1 MAITIRDPSIA
12 SSHRLFTALRDPEQ
26 MPPPHTP
33 PTSSS
38 SPMPKLS
45 MWQRFGLGRWLHH
58 RDDRS
63 GSSSPTN
70 NNNNNNNNNGP
81 LSRRITRK
89 VGVGLPRP
97 GTFRRQNS
105 EQRDRL
111 APTDPEP
118 RRAQSVDRRRTLSV
132 QRTQSPPP
140 TNIARLSAPEV
151 GSWVDQASAALTAVT
166 SDDIDSAHEDLRDAA
181 TLSHVDSAPSYRDD
195 YLRPVESYEDPLE
208 LELERKWILN
218 LSMHFRDKSER
229 EKFFVTYAERPNRW
243 RRVTISCDY
252 RGAPPGSLEDDLKEL
267 HYQRDKSARIY
278 ESIRESLAD
287 IQFYDTVT
295 NLRLETSDGRLH
307 VHVTED
313 VNEIIPYPPI
323 TSIGHLKTRL
333 IRESELTFDTHLSGF
348 VYRVKLDGRTYI
360 KKEIPGPDTVDEFLY
375 EINALHA
382 LSGSKSV
389 IQFEGIIVDDR
400 CERLKGL
407 VISYAEQGALVDVL
421 YDFRG
426 QLTIKRRERWARQ
439 IVQGLCEIH
448 EAGYVQG
455 DFTLSNIVIDA
466 DDNAKIIDINR
477 RGCPVGWEPPEIAA
491 KIESNQRITMY
502 IGVKSDL
509 FQLGMTLW
517 ALAMEED
524 EPERQPRPLFIP
536 IDAKVPDYY
545 RRVIA
550 HCLSDRPQERLSAK
564 ELLSFFPM
572 DPDEHLYSTLPPW
585 IAPGPPT
592 SSPPYYGSLPPPIS
606 HRSVCL
612 DDEHGSG
619 RPGVV
624 YVTPAEYESQEIDY
638 PPRGRRPSTTHA
650 LPPSDYQPSMY
661 VPSSASPYLDG
672 RRSISHSDF
681 ELHNRA
687 SSPDLSLEPRFEE
700 VEFNGTQ
707 YLVNPDG
714 FSAEEFEA
722 LRDNVHEPHDSQ
734 ELQSAHSSGLSRV
747 VVPSSTADGS
757 KETEVDLGR
766 DANIDSRGRDTASSN
781 KAEDKDV
788 GRLQNSSFLADIAGI
803 GSHASDVTMPR
814 DLPQSAKLQSHS
826 LNSSLSM
833 TSLNKKPSLPQTAT
847 ENLPVKAPETTTHPT
862 TEIKI
867 TKDQTVHTES
877 KTIPEASLLSSRLP
891 INPALAQQSAPTNE
905 LPTTLFSSRLPINPA
920 LAQQTA
926 PTNELP
932 PTHPLQPPQPGLL
945 SSRLPINPALAQQ
958 TAPTNELPTTQPP
971 QPGRT
976 SFLLDSILP
985 INPASSMRWL
995 DGSKIA
1001 TSLPK
1006 HIST

>member
-26 MPPPHTP
+26 MPPHNHP
-33 PTSSS
+33 PPLPPPSSS
-38 SPMPKLS
+38 SPTPKLS
-45 MWQRFGLGRWLHH
+45 MWQRLGLGRWLHH

-70 NNNNNNNNNGP
+70 NNTM
-81 LSRRITRK
+81 SRRITRK

-97 GTFRRQNS
+97 ATFRRQNS

-140 TNIARLSAPEV
+140 AAVARLSAPEV
-151 GSWVDQASAALTAVT
+151 GSWVDQASAALTIR
-166 SDDIDSAHEDLRDAA
+166 SDVDSAHEDLRDAA

-195 YLRPVESYEDPLE
+195 YLRPVESFEDPLE

-278 ESIRESLAD
+278 ESIRESLPD

-295 NLRLETSDGRLH
+295 NLRLDTSDGRLH

-333 IRESELTFDTHLSGF
+333 IRESELSFDTHLSGF

-407 VISYAEQGALVDVL
+407 IISYAEQGALVDVL

-550 HCLSDRPQERLSAK
+550 HCLSDRLQERLSAK
-564 ELLSFFPM
+564 ELLSFFPV
-572 DPDEHLYSTLPPW
+572 DPDEHMIYATLPQW
-585 IAPGPPT
+585 ITPGHPPT
-592 SSPPYYGSLPPPIS
+592 SSPPYYGSLPPQIS

-612 DDEHGSG
+612 DDEHDSG

-624 YVTPAEYESQEIDY
+624 YVTPAEYDAQEIDY

-661 VPSSASPYLDG
+661 VPSSASPNLDG

-681 ELHNRA
+681 ELHRA

-722 LRDNVHEPHDSQ
+722 LRDNTHEPHDSQ

-747 VVPSSTADGS
+747 VVPSSTVDGS
-757 KETEVDLGR
+757 KETEVDLDR
-766 DANIDSRGRDTASSN
+766 DANLDSRARDTTN
-781 KAEDKDV
+781 DKSEEKEV
-788 GRLQNSSFLADIAGI
+788 CRLPNSAFLGDIAGI
-803 GSHASDVTMPR
+803 GGHASCSLDAMIPS
-814 DLPQSAKLQSHS
+814 DLPQSAKLKSPAINQ
-826 LNSSLSM
+826 SLSM
-833 TSLNKKPSLPQTAT
+833 TSLNRKSSLRQSGHLPAEVLETKTNHIT
-847 ENLPVKAPETTTHPT
+847 E
-862 TEIKI
+862 TEIPM
-867 TKDQTVHTES
+867 DQYIPSGS
-877 KTIPEASLLSSRLP
+877 KTNPEASLLSSRLP
-891 INPALAQQSAPTNE
+891 INPALAQPATLTTELATTQSP
-905 LPTTLFSSRLPINPA
+905 
-920 LAQQTA
+920 
-926 PTNELP
+926 
-932 PTHPLQPPQPGLL
+932 QPPH
-945 SSRLPINPALAQQ
+945 
-958 TAPTNELPTTQPP
+958 
-971 QPGRT
+971 PGRT

-985 INPASSMRWL
+985 INPASSMQWL

-1001 TSLPK
+1001 ASLPT

>member
-12 SSHRLFTALRDPEQ
+12 SSHRIFTALRDPEQ
-26 MPPPHTP
+26 MSPHPPPP
-33 PTSSS
+33 PPPPPPSS
-38 SPMPKLS
+38 SPTPTPKLS
-45 MWQRFGLGRWLHH
+45 MWQRLGLGRWLHH

-70 NNNNNNNNNGP
+70 NTNNNGP
-81 LSRRITRK
+81 LSRRISRK

-97 GTFRRQNS
+97 ATFRRQNS

-132 QRTQSPPP
+132 QRTQSPRPAAA
-140 TNIARLSAPEV
+140 ARLSAPEV
-151 GSWVDQASAALTAVT
+151 GSWVDQASAALTVT
-166 SDDIDSAHEDLRDAA
+166 SEVDSAHEDLRDAA

-195 YLRPVESYEDPLE
+195 FLRPVESYEDPLE

-252 RGAPPGSLEDDLKEL
+252 RGAPPGSLEDDLKDL

-278 ESIRESLAD
+278 ESIRESLPD

-407 VISYAEQGALVDVL
+407 IISYAEQGALVDVL

-426 QLTIKRRERWARQ
+426 QLTMKRRERWARQ
-439 IVQGLCEIH
+439 IIQGLCEIH

-572 DPDEHLYSTLPPW
+572 DPDEQHMYSTLPPW

-592 SSPPYYGSLPPPIS
+592 FSPPYYGSLPPPVA

-612 DDEHGSG
+612 DNEHGSG

-624 YVTPAEYESQEIDY
+624 YVTPAEYDTQEIDY

-661 VPSSASPYLDG
+661 VPSSASPNLDG

-681 ELHNRA
+681 ELHRA
-687 SSPDLSLEPRFEE
+687 SSPNLSLEPRFEE

-722 LRDNVHEPHDSQ
+722 LRDNAHEPHDSQ

-757 KETEVDLGR
+757 KEAEVDLGR
-766 DANIDSRGRDTASSN
+766 DANTDSRARDTAANN
-781 KAEDKDV
+781 KAEDKEV
-788 GRLQNSSFLADIAGI
+788 GRFQNSAFLGDIAGI
-803 GSHASDVTMPR
+803 GGHPSCSPDLTIPG
-814 DLPQSAKLQSHS
+814 DLPQSANLQSPAIDPTLPMS
-826 LNSSLSM
+826 
-833 TSLNKKPSLPQTAT
+833 SLNKKPSLSQAKTG
-847 ENLPVKAPETTTHPT
+847 ELQVKAPDAKSCPA
-862 TEIKI
+862 TEIE
-867 TKDQTVHTES
+867 TPKDQIISAET
-877 KTIPEASLLSSRLP
+877 KTIPEASLLNSRLP
-891 INPALAQQSAPTNE
+891 INPALTQPAAPTD
-905 LPTTLFSSRLPINPA
+905 
-920 LAQQTA
+920 
-926 PTNELP
+926 
-932 PTHPLQPPQPGLL
+932 
-945 SSRLPINPALAQQ
+945 
-958 TAPTNELPTTQPP
+958 ELPTTQPLQSP
-971 QPGRT
+971 HPART
-976 SFLLDSILP
+976 SFLLDSVLP

-995 DGSKIA
+995 DESKIT
-1001 TSLPK
+1001 TSLPT
-1006 HIST
+1006 HIHT